1 MCFATY
7 RSGRNTVETAAEEIL
22 ASGKNMTKIT
32 EYVVNCI
39 MDVLKIMYCDKGK
52 YSFIHHHFRDYF
64 AAVHDIN
71 MLRVTVCA
79 LEDEPES
86 AFAPDGKTFLSGSDN
101 GTIRIWSAET
111 GECLQVIQYYS
122 GLIVFGGDMR
132 ELHEGSEI
140 DKDVLRQYGAIVD

>member
-71 MLRVTVCA
+71 ILRFAVCA

-86 AFAPDGKTFLSGSDN
+86 PLRPTARPSSLGQTMVRSASGQPK
-101 GTIRIWSAET
+101 RVSA
-111 GECLQVIQYYS
+111 C
-122 GLIVFGGDMR
+122 R
-132 ELHEGSEI
+132 
-140 DKDVLRQYGAIVD
+140 